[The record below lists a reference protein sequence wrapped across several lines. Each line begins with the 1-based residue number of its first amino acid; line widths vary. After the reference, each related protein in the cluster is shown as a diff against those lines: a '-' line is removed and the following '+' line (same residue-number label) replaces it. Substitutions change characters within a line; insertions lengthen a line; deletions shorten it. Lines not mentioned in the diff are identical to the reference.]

1 MSASI
6 WFSELY
12 ADMALLNGKVVTL
25 DDKEAVTEA
34 VATKFGRIL
43 AVGLTKEIES
53 LVGPDTCIVD
63 LRGRTVVP
71 GLIDSHCHPTGSALH
86 RALAID
92 VSYESGVRSLADVFA
107 RIAEQAKRR
116 PKGEWINAVNEDES
130 KLVERRHPNKW
141 DLDKI
146 APDHPVMVTTVG
158 GHFSIVNSKAFEIA
172 SVTKNSPDPMGG
184 RFERDPKTGEL
195 TGWIHEAAA
204 QVLQPTRYGRDPTL
218 EEAMEAIRWVTTQYA
233 ASGLTCV
240 NDGGIARPILLRA
253 LQELVRKGELRIRMR
268 MDLSCEL
275 MPQLTGLGI
284 GEGFGSDMLKI
295 CAVKI
300 VADGAIS
307 ARTAAVA
314 EPYLHRADYWGELAI
329 TKEALHDIIMEGYP
343 KGYRFAV
350 HANGERAIEM
360 FLDVIEEAQ
369 EKHPRSDPRNR
380 AIHCTVV
387 TPEIIE
393 RIRKLGVLPTIFG
406 PYPYYHGDKILPA
419 FGAERLER
427 MFAARSFLDTGV
439 KVSAHS
445 DHHASPY
452 PPLMGIHALV
462 NRRSMYGQPIG
473 LSQKISVMEALRLYT
488 INAAYHS
495 FEEDLMGSIE
505 PGKLADMVV
514 LGRDILT
521 VPTETVINIPIDMTI
536 VDGRIVYQRD
546 VS

>member
-1 MSASI
+1 MV
-6 WFSELY
+6 
-12 ADMALLNGKVVTL
+12 LLNGKVVTL
-25 DDKEAVTEA
+25 DNSETIAEA
-34 VATKFGRIL
+34 VAAKFGRIL
-43 AVGLTKEIES
+43 AVGPTRKIES
-53 LVGPDTCIVD
+53 LVGPDTGIVD
-63 LRGRTVVP
+63 LGGRTVIP
-71 GLIDSHCHPTGSALH
+71 GLIDSHCHPTGAALH
-86 RALAID
+86 RALAVD
-92 VSYESGVRSLADVFA
+92 VSYESGVESLADVLT
-107 RIAEQAKRR
+107 RISEQAKRR

-130 KLVERRHPNKW
+130 KLVEKRHPSKW
-141 DLDKI
+141 DLDKV

-158 GHFSIVNSKAFEIA
+158 GHFSIVNSKAFKMA
-172 SVTKNSPDPMGG
+172 GVTKDSPDPMGG
-184 RFERDPKTGEL
+184 RFEKDPKTGEL

-253 LQELVRKGELRIRMR
+253 LQELVRKGELPIRMR

-275 MPQLTGLGI
+275 MPQLAGLGI
-284 GEGFGSDMLKI
+284 GEGFGNDVLKI
-295 CAVKI
+295 CAVKV

-307 ARTAAVA
+307 ARTAAVK
-314 EPYLHRADYWGELAI
+314 EPYLHRPNYYGELAI
-329 TKEALHDIIMEGYP
+329 TREALRDIVMRGYP

-393 RIRKLGVLPTIFG
+393 RIRMLGVLPTIFG

-427 MFAARSFLDTGV
+427 MFAARNFLDAGI

-462 NRRSMYGQPIG
+462 NRRSVNGQPIG
-473 LSQKISVMEALRLYT
+473 QSQKISVMDALRLYT

-495 FEEDLMGSIE
+495 FEEDIMGSIE
-505 PGKLADMVV
+505 PTKYADMVV

-521 VPTETVINIPIDMTI
+521 VPAETIIDMPIDMTI
-536 VDGRIVYQRD
+536 VGGRIVYQR
-546 VS
+546 SAS